1 MKTNYTEAQYR
12 YALKRIE
19 QLLPVVTDDVSTSA
33 PEAIELGIMS
43 DIVMAYEE
51 EHYPID
57 KLSVGELI
65 RMGLE
70 ESAKTPSE
78 LAAELGVPASRINDF
93 VSGRGEPSLSQA
105 GSICRTLHINP
116 AIMLGV

>member
-1 MKTNYTEAQYR
+1 MKTNYTEEQYR

-19 QLLPVVTDDVSTSA
+19 QLLPVVTDEIPTTA

-43 DIVMAYEE
+43 EIVIAYEE

-57 KLSVGELI
+57 KLSIGELI
-65 RMGLE
+65 RVGLE
-70 ESAKTPSE
+70 ENDKTQSE
-78 LAAELGVPASRINDF
+78 LAAELGVPISRINDF

-116 AIMLGV
+116 AIMLGI